1 VTLTE
6 FGPEISNPEIRNCES
21 DYNAV
26 MQPVQS
32 KISAFGFEMQD
43 SSNFNSGFGQRH
55 RNARQALRTNQRR
68 PAGGGILRS
77 NAI

>member
-1 VTLTE
+1 
-6 FGPEISNPEIRNCES
+6 
-21 DYNAV
+21 
-26 MQPVQS
+26 
-32 KISAFGFEMQD
+32 MQD
-43 SSNFNSGFGQRH
+43 SSNFNSEFGQRH